1 MARENA
7 QDKGKRL
14 LAEGRLIVTK
24 VTGHAHER
32 VAISAICRGD
42 SAEVYSLGYDVEQE
56 EWRCTCEARGKCSHL
71 WALQLVT
78 RKP

>member
-1 MARENA
+1 MPRENA
-7 QDKGKRL
+7 QEKGKRL

-32 VAISAICRGD
+32 AAIVAICRGD
-42 SAEVYSLGYDVEQE
+42 SGEVYSLGYDVEHE
-56 EWRCTCEARGKCSHL
+56 EWRCQCPARGKCAHL